1 MTWPGGRSAV
11 AVATYAHDFRRAPTH
26 HELAGGMNEA
36 EAMSKPGWD
45 SPAMLRRYA
54 STTVNERAIAAS
66 RKLALGDML

>member
-1 MTWPGGRSAV
+1 
-11 AVATYAHDFRRAPTH
+11 
-26 HELAGGMNEA
+26 MNEA